1 VAERDSVM
9 AQEERLGDIRL
20 YRVPISVTVAA
31 RSQKQIALLRQPSV
45 KVSSV
50 LRLRPPLGQFD
61 APLERVLV
69 TRNRASEGLGLA
81 LPAGKVALFGRQD
94 GRRILVG
101 EGRIDDHTIGEKV
114 EIPVVTTTG
123 IRAKQVVE
131 RRDDDGG
138 NYLLTLTSDLAQP
151 QVAEIE
157 LPLTAKAARG
167 ARLVKRDGW
176 LLWRVTIP
184 ANGRAELR
192 YRL

>member
-1 VAERDSVM
+1 VAERESVM

-81 LPAGKVALFGRQD
+81 LPAGKVALFGRQE

>member
-81 LPAGKVALFGRQD
+81 LPAGKVALFGRQE